1 MNTPTGI
8 KSAINEFQYV
18 QPQEVLQQG
27 QGIESAPGEA
37 TDVSGSLDVH
47 LDKLPAAEGCPEGGR
62 ADAAGRSCFLRIPM
76 PSASSVHGPSTISAL
91 FQPSTRSSL
100 PVTEAHS
107 PPLNLMFRA

>member
-37 TDVSGSLDVH
+37 ASQTDVSGSLDVH

-62 ADAAGRSCFLRIPM
+62 AEAAGHGCFLRIPM
-76 PSASSVHGPSTISAL
+76 PSASSVH
-91 FQPSTRSSL
+91 
-100 PVTEAHS
+100 
-107 PPLNLMFRA
+107 